1 MKKSLSLVLAAVL
14 AFGGAVSAFA
24 WPTSGDMTAPAKIGD
39 TTGGLYPAYTWSSDD
54 GYFTSMAA
62 AKGVE
67 TLKYGTTFGFIITDG
82 NGLTGIAT
90 KADHV
95 KNLRAYP
102 EYNMTDSKNLVEKV
116 NIEYKKFDTEVVA
129 PGASNTT
136 KSYAY
141 FVTMKTKANATASA
155 ADLMGTMRIGKSS
168 TDAKTPGRGFVE
180 FGFTLDN
187 NKAGADTGN
196 GSSYTV
202 TGSTKVLDFNNQGD
216 IDITFT
222 STTGNDQ
229 ATFTVDATGQ
239 SKLNCG
245 YSIKFNSEFAA
256 KYPAANLEFIS
267 WAANPSFNRIGE
279 LQIYADPDTYLYQLT
294 EDGFKEVN
302 AQYDETYE
310 AYVIK
315 TRTLG
320 SYVVSDIE
328 LEAEVIDE
336 VPVSSAPGT
345 NPPTGGVV
353 EVPNNGGKP
362 NPNTGR

>member
-24 WPTSGDMTAPAKIGD
+24 AI
-39 TTGGLYPAYTWSSDD
+39 TGGIGKPENVTFIQPASSAYVWSSTN
-54 GYFTSMAA
+54 GKFEYTT
-62 AKGVE
+62 
-67 TLKYGTTFGFIITDG
+67 TLAGFEYGDTFGFLLGVGSTPAQTTD
-82 NGLTGIAT
+82 
-90 KADHV
+90 DV
-95 KNLRAYP
+95 KNLKAYP
-102 EYNMTDSKNLVEKV
+102 EYNMTDSKNLVEKT
-116 NIEYKKFDTEVVA
+116 NIEYKKYDDAGV
-129 PGASNTT
+129 N
-136 KSYAY
+136 KYAY
-141 FVTMKTKANATASA
+141 FATIKTKANNTAA
-155 ADLMGTMRIGKSS
+155 LNDLMGTMYVGKSS
-168 TDAKTPGRGFVE
+168 TDAKGKTGYS
-180 FGFTLDN
+180 FGYQLDN
-187 NKAGADTGN
+187 GLQQS

-202 TGSTKVLDFNNQGD
+202 DGNPTVLSFTGQGD
-216 IDITFT
+216 VDITFT

-245 YSIKFNSEFAA
+245 YTVKYNAEFAA
-256 KYPAANLEFIS
+256 KYPEANLEFIS
-267 WAANPSFNRIGE
+267 WPANPSFNRIGD

-294 EDGFKEVN
+294 EDGFKEVS
-302 AQYDETYE
+302 AKYDETYE
-310 AYVIK
+310 AFMIK

-320 SYVVSDIE
+320 AYVVSDIE